1 MMRVT
6 LARRVGVCLSVLLLT
21 SLGILAG
28 SHEQI
33 ASKIDLAP
41 DLFNELTVDVNGTE
55 LALFIVVINERA
67 FSSKISPTLQENLRH
82 YVGKNALY
90 VNPTV
95 EQVVNSFPFFPEQLT
110 VEQEGGSSFTPTRSD
125 WIEITPG
132 FLDGQFEVNPGGSS
146 YGSGS
151 EGILVMEDRIDIARP
166 FWVSYQGVRV
176 RFDVAQQTAAYP
188 VSAPPASTTTPSHPA
203 VEISPPESIT
213 DLQQAL
219 TEGDFSA
226 EAIAS
231 LLFLPQ
237 DLMGTLVVAGRG
249 EELRLL
255 FVRLEEGI
263 YGSALGEDL
272 LLALEPLVGTGAVMV
287 WALSQT
293 GSAFI
298 PWNFYIQQSGT
309 NYVFF
314 SAASF
319 VELTEGFLHSGRVE
333 PGAIVAGVIRLPGGI
348 DTNAPFSIQYGT
360 AGATFGGAEGE

>member
-1 MMRVT
+1 
-6 LARRVGVCLSVLLLT
+6 VGVCLGVLLLT

-33 ASKIDLAP
+33 ASETGLTP

-55 LALFIVVINERA
+55 LALFIVVVNERV
-67 FSSKISPTLQENLRH
+67 FSSKISPALQENLRH

-95 EQVVNSFPFFPEQLT
+95 EQVVNSFPFFPEQIT

-125 WIEITPG
+125 WVEITPG
-132 FLDGQFEVNPGGSS
+132 FLDGQFEINPGGSS

-151 EGILVMEDRIDIARP
+151 EGVLVMGDRIDITRP

-176 RFDVAQQTAAYP
+176 RFDVSQHTAYYP
-188 VSAPPASTTTPSHPA
+188 VPASPVSTTSPSHPA

-231 LLFLPQ
+231 LLLLPQ
-237 DLMGTLVVAGRG
+237 DLVGTLAVAGRG

-263 YGSALGEDL
+263 YSSALGDDL
-272 LLALEPLVGTGAVMV
+272 LLSLEPLVGTGAVMV

-293 GSAFI
+293 GSAFV

-333 PGAIVAGVIRLPGGI
+333 PNAIVAGVIRLPGGV
-348 DTNAPFSIQYGT
+348 DTSAPFTIHYGT
-360 AGATFGGAEGE
+360 AGVTFGAAGE

>member
-1 MMRVT
+1 
-6 LARRVGVCLSVLLLT
+6 VGVCLSVLLLT
-21 SLGILAG
+21 SLGIFAG

-33 ASKIDLAP
+33 ASETDLAP

-55 LALFIVVINERA
+55 LALFIVAINERV
-67 FSSKISPTLQENLRH
+67 FSSKISTALQENLRH

-95 EQVVNSFPFFPEQLT
+95 EQVVNSFPFFPEQFT

-125 WIEITPG
+125 WVEITPG
-132 FLDGQFEVNPGGSS
+132 FLGGQFEINPGGSS

-151 EGILVMEDRIDIARP
+151 EGILVMGDRIDITRP

-176 RFDVAQQTAAYP
+176 RFDVSQQTAYYP
-188 VSAPPASTTTPSHPA
+188 APAPPTSTTTPSHPA
-203 VEISPPESIT
+203 VEISPLESIT

-231 LLFLPQ
+231 LLLLPQ
-237 DLMGTLVVAGRG
+237 DLVGTLVIEGRG

-263 YGSALGEDL
+263 YDSALGDDL
-272 LLALEPLVGTGAVMV
+272 LSSLEPLVGTGAVMV

-314 SAASF
+314 SAGSF
-319 VELTEGFLHSGRVE
+319 IGLTEGFLHSGRVE
-333 PGAIVAGVIRLPGGI
+333 PGAIAAGVIRLPGGVT
-348 DTNAPFSIQYGT
+348 TNAPFSIHYGT
-360 AGATFGGAEGE
+360 AGAIFGGAAGE

>member
-1 MMRVT
+1 MMHVT

-33 ASKIDLAP
+33 ASKLDLAP

-55 LALFIVVINERA
+55 LALFIVAINERI
-67 FSSKISPTLQENLRH
+67 FSSKISPALQENLRH

-95 EQVVNSFPFFPEQLT
+95 EQVVNSFPFFPEQFT

-132 FLDGQFEVNPGGSS
+132 FLDGQFEINPGGSS

-151 EGILVMEDRIDIARP
+151 EGILVMGDRIDITQP
-166 FWVSYQGVRV
+166 FWVSYQGARV
-176 RFDVAQQTAAYP
+176 RFDVAQQTAYYP
-188 VSAPPASTTTPSHPA
+188 APAPPTSTPTPSHPA

-226 EAIAS
+226 E
-231 LLFLPQ
+231 
-237 DLMGTLVVAGRG
+237 VVAGLLDVDQSLVG
-249 EELRLL
+249 TVIVTYPKEELRFL
-255 FVRLEEGI
+255 FIRLEEGI
-263 YGSALGEDL
+263 QNGAFSADL
-272 LLALEPLVGTGAVMV
+272 LTRIEPYIGSGALMVWVFSPTGA
-287 WALSQT
+287 
-293 GSAFI
+293 AFTI
-298 PWNFYIQQSGT
+298 WNLYVTHGT
-309 NYVFF
+309 TDFF
-314 SAASF
+314 
-319 VELTEGFLHSGRVE
+319 VRDNVVDLTEGFWRLNYITQGDLAAAILLLPDRVNPAKTFTMNYASGRTE
-333 PGAIVAGVIRLPGGI
+333 FLPP
-348 DTNAPFSIQYGT
+348 DAP
-360 AGATFGGAEGE
+360 